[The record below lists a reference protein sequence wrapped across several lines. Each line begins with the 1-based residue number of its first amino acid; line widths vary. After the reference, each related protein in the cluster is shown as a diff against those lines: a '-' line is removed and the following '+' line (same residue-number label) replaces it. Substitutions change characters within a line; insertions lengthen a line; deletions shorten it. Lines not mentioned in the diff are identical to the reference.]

1 MVCAHTYACASLCLC
16 DLLRVYNGRAVTD
29 SADGRSKNTSH
40 LLLSLRYISLSH
52 SRPFLLTLP
61 SRPVDTELERHLS
74 SSVLVNENDS
84 KAEIIYFELRTKTL
98 AGRLLSPLQLANV
111 HQTQRWSTR
120 WFAKGHTMQSCSSY
134 AYNYIC
140 AKINPCDILCYCPR
154 AREHYI

>member
-1 MVCAHTYACASLCLC
+1 MGGGAAVIKSESVSEKMVCAHTYACASLCLC
-16 DLLRVYNGRAVTD
+16 DLLRVYNGRAVID

-61 SRPVDTELERHLS
+61 SRLVDTELERHLS

-111 HQTQRWSTR
+111 HQLNSK
-120 WFAKGHTMQSCSSY
+120 ALVG
-134 AYNYIC
+134 
-140 AKINPCDILCYCPR
+140 LPR
-154 AREHYI
+154 AIQCRAARLTRIIIYAQK